1 MLPPSDLF
9 MRSGNRLGVSFGW
22 PYAVVA
28 QRGGATRGVPRA
40 RRRPSRSL
48 FVLAVAL
55 FAAGCGTQARSHQGT
70 APSAAGLIAFSRQ
83 ASGGLDRIYVVEPN
97 GHGLRALTSARLDAV
112 DPVWSPNGKQIAYIA
127 GQFNRLYVMNRDA
140 SHKHLVSNGAGPLG
154 GATRPTWSPDG
165 KRLLFYV
172 GTFPGH
178 ALYVVD
184 ADGTHLHR
192 LSRIDSY
199 DPAWSPRGDLIAVT
213 LRGNRIAELNA
224 AGAEVRILTHPGFCA
239 EWPTWS
245 PDGKKIAYAVS
256 RGSCANPSSIH
267 VVNVDGSHDTAL
279 THHRFGTFDQAP
291 AWSPNGGEI
300 AFQCAGGPIF
310 GAICVL
316 NLRNPAAIRFA
327 AGVPGDRD
335 FDPSWEPPTG

>member
-1 MLPPSDLF
+1 
-9 MRSGNRLGVSFGW
+9 
-22 PYAVVA
+22 
-28 QRGGATRGVPRA
+28 
-40 RRRPSRSL
+40 
-48 FVLAVAL
+48 
-55 FAAGCGTQARSHQGT
+55 
-70 APSAAGLIAFSRQ
+70 LIAFSRQ
-83 ASGGLDRIYVVEPN
+83 GPSQLDRIYVVEPN

-127 GQFNRLYVMNRDA
+127 GQSDRLYVMNPDG
-140 SHKHLVSNGAGPLG
+140 SHKHLVSNGGGPLG

-172 GTFPGH
+172 TTFAGH

-192 LSRIDSY
+192 LSGVDSY
-199 DPAWSPRGDLIAVT
+199 YPAWSPRGDLIAVT

-224 AGAEVRILTHPGFCA
+224 TGAEVRTLTHPGFCA
-239 EWPTWS
+239 QWPTWS

-267 VVNVDGSHDTAL
+267 VVNVDGGDDKAL
-279 THHRFGTFDQAP
+279 THHRFGTFDQSP
-291 AWSPNGGEI
+291 AWSPDGNEI

-316 NLRNPAAIRFA
+316 KLSNPTSIRFA
-327 AGVPGDRD
+327 AGTPFGRD
-335 FDPSWEPPTG
+335 FDPSWQPLTG

>member
-1 MLPPSDLF
+1 MAP
-9 MRSGNRLGVSFGW
+9 
-22 PYAVVA
+22 AVIRIA
-28 QRGGATRGVPRA
+28 HKAEA
-40 RRRPSRSL
+40 RRLSKCVL
-48 FVLAVAL
+48 LAVAL
-55 FAAGCGTQARSHQGT
+55 VAAGCGAQAASHQAN
-70 APSAAGLIAFSRQ
+70 APKAAGLIAFSRQ
-83 ASGGLDRIYVVEPN
+83 VGRGLDRIYVVEPN

-112 DPVWSPNGKQIAYIA
+112 DPVWSPDGKQIAYIA
-127 GQFNRLYVMNRDA
+127 GQLDGLYVMNYDGSR
-140 SHKHLVSNGAGPLG
+140 KHLVSNGAGPLG

-172 GTFPGH
+172 RTFTGH

-192 LSRIDSY
+192 LSSVDSY

-213 LRGNRIAELNA
+213 LHGNRIAELNA
-224 AGAEVRILTHPGFCA
+224 AGAEVRVLTHRGFCA

-267 VVNVDGSHDTAL
+267 VVDVDGSHDEAL
-279 THHRFGTFDQAP
+279 THHRFGTFDQSP
-291 AWSPNGGEI
+291 AWSPNGGAI

-310 GAICVL
+310 GAICVFKL
-316 NLRNPAAIRFA
+316 SDPASIRFA

-335 FDPSWEPPTG
+335 FDPSWQPATG